1 MKDFEIFAQPI
12 WVNLFIL
19 LPFVLF
25 YFWQKKK
32 LIISNNTLLLTGIF
46 GIAFGFIEAAVVIY
60 LRAAIGFLPGY
71 EGTLLDVWRQSYDFF
86 YNQQVA
92 AQTLPLSLLTVELL
106 REGFTMVMIASVAI
120 MTARKTRERFAIF
133 LWVFAF
139 WDIFYYVFLFL
150 TVRWPQSLT
159 TADVLFLIP
168 GPWYSQVWLPILI
181 SVLTIFVVFISRKKG

>member
-32 LIISNNTLLLTGIF
+32 LIISNNTLLLTGIL

-139 WDIFYYVFLFL
+139 
-150 TVRWPQSLT
+150 
-159 TADVLFLIP
+159 
-168 GPWYSQVWLPILI
+168 
-181 SVLTIFVVFISRKKG
+181 